1 MVNLKKSYP
10 STFNQL
16 FLISIIILGL
26 FTFVSCATT
35 LSSTAIKIKEAD
47 IKTVENCKYLGEVHG
62 SSGWGNLGASVA
74 MQNAKNE
81 ALEKAAK
88 LGATHVIWNNIT
100 GGYSPYVSG
109 KAYYCKSGVS
119 H

>member
-1 MVNLKKSYP
+1 MLKLKKSYS

-16 FLISIIILGL
+16 FLIFIIILAL
-26 FTFVSCATT
+26 STFVSCATT

-47 IKTVENCKYLGEVHG
+47 IKIVESYKYLGEVHG
-62 SSGWGNLGASVA
+62 SSGWGNVAASVG

-109 KAYYCKSGVS
+109 KAYYCE
-119 H
+119 